1 MRLAEKRARFEKE
14 KKIYDSALLI
24 FQGVDGFDVYNCSIP
39 FTWQG
44 ETYIYGRVEKRD
56 EWARSWAMLFR
67 QTGKDTYTLVP
78 GSMIYQLEDPFVSII
93 GEELVLGGTHVRYEC
108 GRMANYY
115 DYFYKGT
122 DLSDLFYFTTGPDH
136 MKDIRLV
143 ELPEG
148 VGVFSRPRGADVAR
162 KYGSE
167 SIVGFTVLHDLKE
180 LSPDRVQQAPMV
192 EGLFE
197 RGEWGGCNQCYLL
210 GNGQIGVIGHKSY
223 HADGPEEE
231 PLQIYLNT
239 AFVIDP
245 QTGRCVYEQILATR
259 SCYPDGP
266 AKKPNLIDCAFTSGL
281 VPRLDGKADL
291 YSGLGDT
298 MEGRV
303 TIDDP
308 FAPFGGIVK

>member
-1 MRLAEKRARFEKE
+1 MNFAEKRRQFEQDKQ
-14 KKIYDSALLI
+14 IYESALLTFHGI
-24 FQGVDGFDVYNCSIP
+24 DGYDVYNCSIP
-39 FTWQG
+39 FAWQG

-56 EWARSWAMLFR
+56 EWARSRAMLFR
-67 QTGKDTYTLVP
+67 QIGKDAFTLVP
-78 GSMIYQLEDPFVSII
+78 GSMIYQLEDPFVSVI
-93 GEELVLGGTHVRYEC
+93 GDELVLGGTHVRYEC
-108 GRMANYY
+108 GRLVNYY
-115 DYFYKGT
+115 DYFYKGS

-143 ELPEG
+143 ELEDG
-148 VGVFSRPRGADVAR
+148 IGVFSRPRGADVAR

-167 SIVGFTVLHDLKE
+167 SIVGFTVIQDLLE
-180 LSPDRVQQAPMV
+180 LSPQRVQEAPMV
-192 EGLFE
+192 EGLFSQ
-197 RGEWGGCNQCYLL
+197 GEWGGCNQCYLL

-223 HADGPEEE
+223 HEGTGEE
-231 PLQIYLNT
+231 PQQVYLNT

-245 QTGRCVYEQILATR
+245 HSRQCVHEQILATR

-281 VPRLDGKADL
+281 IVRPDGKADL

-308 FAPFGGIVK
+308 FASFGGIVR